1 MKWVTKMLENI
12 ELKNDNNSN
21 DLLINLDTIKQERK
35 KGIREIINE
44 GFDII
49 SNKFFVKESVIK
61 DERYLTTKKVTTF
74 FDTFDEFYKYVDGKI
89 YDNAC
94 YYQYNFSSEI
104 INKYKID
111 LKKIN
116 FISLIDYTIN
126 EHEYG
131 DMIQHFKDEYN
142 QVELSKNNNKKW
154 LERFLKCKNY
164 SEFTSTLKKYKKSTY
179 YSYEFEDIIISKL
192 IEKKP
197 KTAFS
202 IMSTALN
209 KSESIFSLK
218 ELCLYYPPDYVL
230 SKNSFDIRYGT
241 LATKKKHKKKFE
253 CFISNLKEKKYTIST
268 ESGFDAKTNY
278 YYIRDTYDFF
288 EEYSDIEKIAYFDTL
303 GEFLDYLKNDL
314 SNCNLLKAHIE
325 KKDIENCIMNEKT
338 ILPYELSTINY
349 SLKKYYNYYS
359 KYDDEFYVVSQ
370 KWYDQNNNL
379 IHENE
384 KKFSYFFDFTYY
396 LKNDLSNSELLIDG
410 LLNLNNYEDFNFENA
425 YITSSVMDK
434 FGIKYKHININSPL
448 ISFDETI
455 SNEKETDIV
464 LFEKREN
471 LLTTGVED
479 RWIYKNISYISDI
492 HLLHR
497 LQGCKSET
505 DVDFEIKRIVNEIY
519 SECSGILLIGGDVSS
534 SYYLYEKFINE
545 LSNYKS
551 LTVIFVLGNHEL
563 WEFSNLSLNN
573 IVKKYKELISS
584 HGMYL
589 IQNNLLYFENGDI
602 KEITEKEINGSTVD
616 ELRQKLNQSRLM
628 VFGGI
633 GFSGYNNRFNADVGL
648 YRSTIN
654 RKQEISETI
663 KFEKLYNKVINV
675 ASDKNIIILTH
686 MAKENWSNSKQYM
699 DNFVYV
705 SGHDHR
711 NYYFDDG
718 SYRIYAD
725 NQLGYNY
732 KHAFTK
738 SFYIEYDYDYFSN
751 YKDGIYEITKNDY
764 ISFHRGKN
772 IMMDYNREGKIY
784 MLKKGQYYCFLK
796 PNESGGLCILN
807 GGSLRKLGNRD
818 INYYYNNM
826 DKQILIYK
834 KPLDKYT
841 EYQTKIANA
850 IRDIGGDGTIHG
862 SIVDIDFYNHIYVNP
877 FDLSLTAYYAEN
889 IVVKIVYD
897 NIPSLLKTR
906 CPLLYENYEKRLN
919 IGTNVLVPKDEN
931 NKIALKPKF
940 YFDTDIYKASREIK
954 KMQRL
959 KKGILTLWYDN
970 SEIDFEQKEVRLL
983 DYYR

>member
-1 MKWVTKMLENI
+1 MNI
-12 ELKNDNNSN
+12 ETENDTS
-21 DLLINLDTIKQERK
+21 INLSTIDFQKIQQERK
-35 KGIREIINE
+35 NGIREYINK

-49 SNKFFVKESVIK
+49 NNRFFVKESVIK
-61 DERYLTTKKVTTF
+61 DERYLTTKKISTF
-74 FDTFDEFYKYVDGKI
+74 FDSFDEFYKYVDGEI

-104 INKYKID
+104 ISKYKIN

-126 EHEYG
+126 EHELE
-131 DMIQHFKDEYN
+131 DMKQHFKDEYEHA
-142 QVELSKNNNKKW
+142 ELAKNNNKKW
-154 LERFLKCKNY
+154 LDRFLKCRNY
-164 SEFTSTLKKYKKSTY
+164 SEFTSVLKKFKKSTY
-179 YSYEFEDIIISKL
+179 FSYDFEDVIIYQL

-202 IMSTALN
+202 IMSTAIN
-209 KSESIFSLK
+209 KSESILSLK

-230 SKNSFDIRYGT
+230 SKNSFEINYGST
-241 LATKKKHKKKFE
+241 TTKQRHKKRFE
-253 CFISNLKEKKYTIST
+253 NFISNLKNNNYTISV
-268 ESGFDAKTNY
+268 ESGFDEKINY
-278 YYIRDTYDFF
+278 YYVKNNYDFF
-288 EEYSDIEKIAYFDTL
+288 EEHYFLEKTLYFDTL
-303 GEFLDYLKNDL
+303 AEFKQYLNNDL
-314 SNCNLLKAHIE
+314 SNCNLLRAHIE
-325 KKDIENCIMNEKT
+325 KKDIENCVMNDKT

-349 SLKKYYNYYS
+349 SLKKYYNYYN

-370 KWYDQNNNL
+370 KWYDQNNNV
-379 IHENE
+379 INENN
-384 KKFSYFFDFTYY
+384 KMFSYFFDFAYY

-410 LLNLNNYEDFNFENA
+410 LLNLNNYVDFNFENA
-425 YITSSVMDK
+425 HLTSSVMDK
-434 FGIKYKHININSPL
+434 FGISYKNIEINNQL

-464 LFEKREN
+464 LYEKREN
-471 LLTTGVED
+471 LLTADIED
-479 RWIYKNISYISDI
+479 RWLYRNISYISDI

-497 LQGCKSET
+497 LKDCKSET
-505 DVDFEIKRIVNEIY
+505 DIDFEIKKIVNEIY

-534 SYYLYEKFINE
+534 SYYLYEKFIKE
-545 LSNYKS
+545 LSNYNG

-563 WEFSNLSLNN
+563 WEFSSMSLNN
-573 IVKKYKELISS
+573 IVKKYRELITS

-589 IQNNLLYFENGDI
+589 IQNSLIYFENYDI
-602 KEITEKEINGSTVD
+602 REITEKEINENTVD
-616 ELRQKLNQSRLM
+616 ELRKKLNQSRLV

-654 RKQEISETI
+654 RKQEISETF
-663 KFEKLYNKVINV
+663 KFEKLYNKMIDV
-675 ASDKNIIILTH
+675 ASDKNTIILTH
-686 MAKENWSNSKQYM
+686 MSKSNWSSTKEYIN
-699 DNFVYV
+699 NFVYV

-738 SFYIEYDYDYFSN
+738 SFYIEYDYDYFSD
-751 YKDGIYEITKNDY
+751 YKDGIHEITKDDY

-796 PNESGGLCILN
+796 PNENGGLCILN
-807 GGSLRKLGNRD
+807 GGSLKKLENKN

-850 IRDIGGDGTIHG
+850 VRDIGGDGTIHG

-889 IVVKIVYD
+889 IITKLVYE

-906 CPLLYENYEKRLN
+906 CPLLYENYEKKLS
-919 IGTNVLVPKDEN
+919 IGTNVLVPKDDN
-931 NKIALKPKF
+931 SIALKPQF

-959 KKGILTLWYDN
+959 KKGILTIWYEN
-970 SEIDFEQKEVRLL
+970 SEIDLEKKEIGLL
-983 DYYR
+983 DYFR